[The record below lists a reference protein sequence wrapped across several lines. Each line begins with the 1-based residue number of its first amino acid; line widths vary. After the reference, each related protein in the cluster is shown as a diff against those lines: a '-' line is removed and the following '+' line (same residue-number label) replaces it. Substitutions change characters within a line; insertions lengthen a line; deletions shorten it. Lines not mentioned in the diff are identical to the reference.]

1 MRHCGGLGVVM
12 LAVLAVPAW
21 GQVTIEWKFKE
32 GDKLYLR
39 NVTATRQTVEVLGQ
53 RTPMSL
59 TNTTVSSFTVV
70 KKTAD
75 SVVLRQVIEDQQV
88 KAEGQLAAQQER
100 TAQLMKGATFTF
112 TLDNRGRI
120 TKVEGY
126 DDLIKRLSEGN
137 DEVAKVLRVML
148 SEDTLRQGVQEAF
161 AFPPGKPVNKGDRWQ
176 SKMAISMGPLG
187 QFGADQHYTYEGQ
200 VKDAA
205 SISMKGDFRFLP
217 GKEDANAALPFRIT
231 KANIA
236 TKRAK
241 GAILFDTNAGRM
253 VSQEMD
259 VHLAGPMTI
268 AVKGQE
274 AEMTM
279 DMEMTVKLTWSD
291 KKP

>member
-1 MRHCGGLGVVM
+1 MRRGGGLGVVL
-12 LAVLAVPAW
+12 LAVLAAPAW
-21 GQVTIEWKFKE
+21 GQVTIAWTFKE
-32 GDKLYLR
+32 GDKLYLQ
-39 NVTATRQTVEVLGQ
+39 NVTSTKQTVEVLGQ
-53 RTPMSL
+53 STPLSL
-59 TNTTVSSFTVV
+59 TNTTVSSFTVM

-75 SVVLRQVIEDQQV
+75 GVVLRQVIDYQTI

-100 TAQLMKGATFTF
+100 MALLMKGATFTF
-112 TLDNRGRI
+112 TLDNKGRI

-161 AFPPGKPVNKGDRWQ
+161 AFPPGKPVTKGDHWQ

-187 QFGADQHYTYEGQ
+187 QFAADQHYTYEGQ
-200 VKDAA
+200 IKDAA
-205 SISMKGDFRFLP
+205 SISTKGDFRFLP
-217 GKEDANAALPFRIT
+217 GKEDANATLPFRVT
-231 KANIA
+231 KADIV

-259 VHLAGPMTI
+259 MHLAGPMTI

-279 DMEMTVKLTWSD
+279 NMEMTVKLTWSD